1 MTWKADAGM
10 QTFQYQSLTADGTRQ
25 SGLITAQNRADAV
38 RQLLGRGE
46 TATSISSTAG
56 NDPGTGSLS
65 NPPIDRTRT
74 RIGGGRPRMS
84 RAEMGTLI
92 RELATALEAGLPLM
106 QSLKTIRKQASGKG
120 APAVLDFMIERVEA
134 GEPLYKAA
142 QDYGRPFDDL
152 IVGMLRA
159 AEASGRTSE
168 ILHQLAELLDRGVE
182 LRREL
187 MGALFYPFIVAMLIV
202 ASIVI
207 LVTVVIP
214 RIMEPIIAAGG
225 GVHTLPLPTRI
236 ILGAADF
243 ASSWWL
249 ACLVAIAVAWYA
261 WNSWV
266 AHEENR
272 VRFDRFKLR
281 IPILGRLNRDVA
293 VARFTRTLGTL
304 TTAGLPLLES
314 LRITR
319 DTLGN
324 TAMMNAI
331 DDVEHQVS
339 EGKPLA
345 DPLERSGLFP
355 PLLVQVVNLGERSGK
370 LENMLLHAATA
381 FDRQV
386 NVSIKIVTKAV
397 PPLLIVIMAC
407 LAGFVLAA
415 ILLPLLEMQ
424 TLMQ

>member
-1 MTWKADAGM
+1 MPTTWKVEQDM
-10 QTFQYQSLTADGTRQ
+10 PTFQYQSLTADGTRQ

-46 TATSISSTAG
+46 TATSISSAAG
-56 NDPGTGSLS
+56 DDQGASAYPDVPVG
-65 NPPIDRTRT
+65 RT
-74 RIGGGRPRMS
+74 RIGRSSSRPRMS

-142 QDYGRPFDDL
+142 QEYGRPFDDL

-187 MGALFYPFIVAMLIV
+187 MGALFYPFIVAMLII

-207 LVTVVIP
+207 LVTVVVP

-243 ASSWWL
+243 ASTWWL
-249 ACLVAIAVAWYA
+249 ACLAVAAVAWYGWNA
-261 WNSWV
+261 WV
-266 AHEENR
+266 GQVENR
-272 VRFDRFKLR
+272 ARFDRFKLR

-304 TTAGLPLLES
+304 TTAGLPLLDS

-331 DDVEHQVS
+331 SNCAANVPGFVTPIVGAVLRSRTTPDGRPGS
-339 EGKPLA
+339 LMPLFIF
-345 DPLERSGLFP
+345 S
-355 PLLVQVVNLGERSGK
+355 S
-370 LENMLLHAATA
+370 A
-381 FDRQV
+381 FQ
-386 NVSIKIVTKAV
+386 
-397 PPLLIVIMAC
+397 L
-407 LAGFVLAA
+407 LAGLSFGCFASMTPAREILAA
-415 ILLPLLEMQ
+415 RDAHGGFEQPVKSAA
-424 TLMQ
+424 